1 MINQMNKKD
10 NNNLRSNYYIHCLK
24 FLSFQI
30 FEFLNKWFF
39 YNLNN
44 LKL

>member
-1 MINQMNKKD
+1 MKKTN
-10 NNNLRSNYYIHCLK
+10 NNNLRSNIKSKSHYLK